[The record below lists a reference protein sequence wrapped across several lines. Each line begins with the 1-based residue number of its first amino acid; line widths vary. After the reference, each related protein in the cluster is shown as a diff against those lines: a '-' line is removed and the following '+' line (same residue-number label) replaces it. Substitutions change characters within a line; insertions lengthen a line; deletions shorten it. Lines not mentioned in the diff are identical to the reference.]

1 MARIRKK
8 FTTET
13 TRAGGRRGRRGG
25 SPGRQNGPRGVAS
38 TTLRSIAYRNKNW
51 RSSYARGAARSGV
64 RPGRSFARAPPRG
77 LFDARSALIRRA
89 CLAAGQTTAHTG
101 RCLIS
106 TLRVCIWSMHAANTW
121 LGSEVHALIDAPD
134 DRRAF
139 RSVKRMRAFLVQL
152 LAARDLAPPTRRVA
166 SENPRHGRR
175 ALTQPQPAR
184 CLLLQLGIVAWLQL
198 RASLSKRPRL
208 RCIHTSQSVREEPFR
223 CLPRRLMAGRWHS
236 RARPLPWANSGRE

>member
-1 MARIRKK
+1 M
-8 FTTET
+8 
-13 TRAGGRRGRRGG
+13 
-25 SPGRQNGPRGVAS
+25 PD
-38 TTLRSIAYRNKNW
+38 LRSFGVHVW
-51 RSSYARGAARSGV
+51 RRDKRQLTQ
-64 RPGRSFARAPPRG
+64 P
-77 LFDARSALIRRA
+77 
-89 CLAAGQTTAHTG
+89 
-101 RCLIS
+101 RCLIDS
-106 TLRVCIWSMHAANTW
+106 PVCFWSMHAANTR

-139 RSVKRMRAFLVQL
+139 RSVKRMRAFLVYFWSSCSL
-152 LAARDLAPPTRRVA
+152 LAISRSRDLAISRSRDLAPPTRRVA